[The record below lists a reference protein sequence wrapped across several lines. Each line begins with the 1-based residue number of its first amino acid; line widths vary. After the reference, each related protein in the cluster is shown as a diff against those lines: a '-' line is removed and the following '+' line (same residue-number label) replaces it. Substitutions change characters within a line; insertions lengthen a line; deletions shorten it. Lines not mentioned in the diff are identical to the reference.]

1 MAKKVVL
8 FWRVENSYG
17 FQKDFKTKRCAMAL
31 AALLSSVTDCR
42 YFPVY
47 AMPDYLAAEI
57 ERLNKERNQ

>member
-1 MAKKVVL
+1 MGKKIIL
-8 FWRVENSYG
+8 FWRVENSHG
-17 FQKDFKTKRCAMAL
+17 FTKDFNTKDGAIAF

>member
-1 MAKKVVL
+1 MSKKIIL
-8 FWRVENSYG
+8 FWRVENSHG
-17 FQKDFKTKRCAMAL
+17 FAKDFKTKDGATAF

-57 ERLNKERNQ
+57 ERLNKEREQ